1 MAQASETDKT
11 EGDMTPKNRTLF
23 LAVAGALGLPEA
35 AVAQSSSV
43 QIYGRLYPQFQ
54 GSKTSGATAPG
65 TPQAAL
71 STLTGPSAATGDL
84 RYRNEVNSSNS
95 RLGFRGT
102 EDLGNGL
109 RAVWQIEQ
117 RVRIDTGNDVWAN
130 RDSFLGLAGNFGTVR
145 LGNMDSV
152 YKNVGDV
159 MSFLG
164 VSSGNIV
171 SNSTILSRI
180 GFASR
185 AVQGGEADFH
195 ARIPNSVVYETPSF
209 GGFRFQAQYSPDE
222 RRTGDINARLQS
234 YGAVYEAGPLYLALA
249 HEIHDDFFGGSNAVA
264 SNGLAGLSNTGVA
277 GAHSK
282 DRATRGTVM
291 YTFGNTRVTADLARK
306 EYKET
311 GGAAGRFESYR
322 HRTYQLGAEHRFG
335 NVTGAISYADANAGT
350 CSLFGGVACST
361 SGLEGRQLNLG
372 AAYNFSRRTSLFG
385 LYSLLRNG
393 SSARYTTNQNDVG
406 AGADLKQW
414 AVGVSHTF

>member
-1 MAQASETDKT
+1 MAQARETDKT
-11 EGDMTPKNRTLF
+11 EGDMTLKNRTLF

-35 AVAQSSSV
+35 AAAQSSSV

-65 TPQAAL
+65 TPQGSL

-234 YGAVYEAGPLYLALA
+234 YGAVYEAGPLYLALG